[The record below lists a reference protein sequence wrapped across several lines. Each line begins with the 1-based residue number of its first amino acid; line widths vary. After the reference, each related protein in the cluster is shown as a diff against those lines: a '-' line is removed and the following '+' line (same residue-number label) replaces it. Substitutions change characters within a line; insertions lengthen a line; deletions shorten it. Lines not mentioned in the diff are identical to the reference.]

1 MERLG
6 PYIQY
11 TYVRTN
17 SVLKNIE
24 KIPDIKDIDFNVL
37 LDKESIEIVKIIY
50 EFNNTI
56 IDAVEKNETSILT
69 RYLIELAKAFNT
81 FYNNNTIIT
90 DDKKIKDARAYLT
103 YSTGIV
109 LKSGMN
115 LLGIEMP
122 DKM

>member
-24 KIPDIKDIDFNVL
+24 KIPDIKDIDFSVL
-37 LDKESIEIVKIIY
+37 SDKESIEIVKIIY
-50 EFNNTI
+50 EFNNII

-69 RYLIELAKAFNT
+69 RYLIELAKAFNA